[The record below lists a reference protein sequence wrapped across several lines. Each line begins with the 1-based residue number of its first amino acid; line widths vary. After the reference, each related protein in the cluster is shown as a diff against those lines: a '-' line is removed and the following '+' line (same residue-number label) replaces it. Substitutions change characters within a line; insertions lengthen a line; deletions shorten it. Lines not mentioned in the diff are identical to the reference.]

1 MKFPESSRVR
11 YTRNPLVEVI
21 CQLRFPKI
29 LRIEKEAPVDFQEA
43 VRLEYPVFNTPQSI
57 DLSLL
62 SSPQPNSPPVVLGQ
76 SFAYEFA
83 DKRGEWKLTLG
94 SDFIALST
102 PKYESWEEF
111 RKRLL
116 SAVEVL
122 NKYYNPSHFT
132 RIGLRYQNFIMR
144 SELGLEN
151 RPWRELL
158 NPPVLGVFVTE
169 NLSEKELPE
178 TFLYFACRLD
188 YADAIVRVRCGLGL
202 KNAPNTTNEVG
213 YFIDA
218 DFNTDNIT
226 EINDATTYLDQF
238 NREAGNFFQWCIT
251 PTLHHSLQPKSIE
264 G

>member
-1 MKFPESSRVR
+1 MKFPESPRVR
-11 YTRNPLVEVI
+11 YTYNPLVEVI

-43 VRLEYPVFNTPQSI
+43 VRLEYPVFNTSQSI

-62 SSPQPNSPPVVLGQ
+62 SSPQPNSPPVILGQ

-83 DKRGEWKLTLG
+83 DKTGEWKLTLG

-102 PKYESWEEF
+102 PKYESWEDF

-122 NKYYNPSHFT
+122 TKCYNPSHFT
-132 RIGLRYQNFIMR
+132 RIGLRYENLIIR

-151 RPWRELL
+151 RPWRELF

-169 NLSEKELPE
+169 NLSQEDFTE
-178 TFLYFACRLD
+178 TFLYFRCRLD
-188 YADAIVRVRCGLGL
+188 YEDATVNVRCGLGI
-202 KNAPNTTNEVG
+202 KNTPNATNEPG

-218 DFNTDNIT
+218 DFNAEKTT
-226 EINDATTYLDQF
+226 EIKDATTYLDQF
-238 NREAGNFFQWCIT
+238 NREAGNLFQWCIT
-251 PTLHHSLQPKSIE
+251 PTLHQSLQPKSIE
-264 G
+264 R